1 MRYAEIISG
10 RLAGLDVAARGL
22 VEAAAV
28 VGTEVDAGLLGQ
40 VGRLAPSAV
49 ADAMTAARA
58 SGLLTAGLAV
68 LITSLALAFLA
79 RCAPTPNPETTDRQ
93 TSKAAAWRYCPGRP
107 VPAAPVPDR
116 GAASSSP
123 PGLPRPEQVTMHPHT
138 DACRSSHPG
147 TEAMTPPIAEAL
159 SRTAAVPDHRSQRT

>member
-58 SGLLTAGLAV
+58 SGLLTLAVTLLASAAVGIGLLGEAPRTGLAGGVAAGLAV

-93 TSKAAAWRYCPGRP
+93 TSKAAAWRYCPGGPSRQHPFRTAGRRP
-107 VPAAPVPDR
+107 
-116 GAASSSP
+116 
-123 PGLPRPEQVTMHPHT
+123 PRPL
-138 DACRSSHPG
+138 ASLG
-147 TEAMTPPIAEAL
+147 L
-159 SRTAAVPDHRSQRT
+159 SR

>member
-1 MRYAEIISG
+1 LRYAEIISG

-58 SGLLTAGLAV
+58 SGLLTLAVTLLASAVVGIGLLGEAPRTGLAGGVAGGLAV

-123 PGLPRPEQVTMHPHT
+123 LASLG
-138 DACRSSHPG
+138 
-147 TEAMTPPIAEAL
+147 L
-159 SRTAAVPDHRSQRT
+159 SR

>member
-1 MRYAEIISG
+1 M
-10 RLAGLDVAARGL
+10 
-22 VEAAAV
+22 
-28 VGTEVDAGLLGQ
+28 DADLLGQ

-58 SGLLTAGLAV
+58 SGLLTLAVTLLASAAVGIGLLGEAPRTGLAGGVAAGLAV